1 MGVRF
6 SHGAPY
12 KEIVLRNLKGKRIKE
27 FGSTVVVEDGKF
39 EKAIRQFKKKVED
52 SGLLMDLRERQA
64 YIKPTTK
71 RKVAKNAAKKRWKKK
86 LALQSMP
93 DKLY

>member
-1 MGVRF
+1 M
-6 SHGAPY
+6 
-12 KEIVLRNLKGKRIKE
+12 RNLKGKRIKE
-27 FGSTVVVEDGKF
+27 FGSVVVVEDGKF
-39 EKAIRQFKKKVED
+39 EKAIRQFKKKVEE

-93 DKLY
+93 DRLY